1 MVHAKTAERPS
12 RKPPFA
18 APHVFILAVMD
29 GRDAHAVHRLTQPET
44 VIGRTP
50 EADLRIEDEAVSNR
64 HCVIRVDGPVCTLV
78 DLGSRNGTW
87 VNARPVVRERTER
100 LRHLDVIQLGDT
112 RIMLLSGRFP
122 EQLDRD

>member
-1 MVHAKTAERPS
+1 MESSKTAERPT

-18 APHVFILAVMD
+18 APHVYVLAVMD
-29 GRDAHAVHRLTQPET
+29 GQDATAVHRLTQPET

-50 EADLRIEDEAVSNR
+50 EADFRVEDEAVSNR
-64 HCVIRVDGPVCTLV
+64 HCLIRVDGPVCTLV
-78 DLGSRNGTW
+78 ELGSRNGTW
-87 VNARPVVRERTER
+87 VNARPVKRERIER

-112 RIMLLSGRFP
+112 RIMFLYARFP

>member
-1 MVHAKTAERPS
+1 MAHSKTAERPA
-12 RKPPFA
+12 RQPPFA
-18 APHVFILAVMD
+18 APHVFILAVTD
-29 GRDAHAVHRLTQPET
+29 GHDAHAVHRLTQPET
-44 VIGRTP
+44 AIGRAP

-64 HCVIRVDGPVCTLV
+64 HCLIRVDGAVCTLV

-87 VNARPVVRERTER
+87 VNARPVVRQRTER

-112 RIMLLSGRFP
+112 QIMLLCGRFP